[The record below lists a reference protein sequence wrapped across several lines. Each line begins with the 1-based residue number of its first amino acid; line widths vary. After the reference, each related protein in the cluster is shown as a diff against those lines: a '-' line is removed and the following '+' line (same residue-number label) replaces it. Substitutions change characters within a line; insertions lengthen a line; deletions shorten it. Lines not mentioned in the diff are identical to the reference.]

1 MEIACKRNNPG
12 FGVPRASAFGTPVPV
27 LHCGLF
33 CPAALFAEGD
43 VYPEREDEM
52 ATEIRYHFD
61 ENDDVADI
69 IDAVLTAP
77 GIRIRYIK
85 EGPMDWIGMIGDQDM
100 EDALRA
106 LPELEQDIIEKYFL
120 QRKTLVD
127 IASDLDLPYDLLMG
141 HLRAIKARLVLH
153 V

>member
-1 MEIACKRNNPG
+1 
-12 FGVPRASAFGTPVPV
+12 
-27 LHCGLF
+27 
-33 CPAALFAEGD
+33 
-43 VYPEREDEM
+43 
-52 ATEIRYHFD
+52 
-61 ENDDVADI
+61 
-69 IDAVLTAP
+69 
-77 GIRIRYIK
+77 
-85 EGPMDWIGMIGDQDM
+85 M

>member
-1 MEIACKRNNPG
+1 
-12 FGVPRASAFGTPVPV
+12 
-27 LHCGLF
+27 
-33 CPAALFAEGD
+33 
-43 VYPEREDEM
+43 M

-61 ENDDVADI
+61 ENDDMANV

>member
-1 MEIACKRNNPG
+1 MRL
-12 FGVPRASAFGTPVPV
+12 S
-27 LHCGLF
+27 LSHCRRKDKL
-33 CPAALFAEGD
+33 P
-43 VYPEREDEM
+43 
-52 ATEIRYHFD
+52 
-61 ENDDVADI
+61 
-69 IDAVLTAP
+69 
-77 GIRIRYIK
+77 
-85 EGPMDWIGMIGDQDM
+85 M

>member
-1 MEIACKRNNPG
+1 MEIACKRNDPG
-12 FGVPRASAFGTPVPV
+12 FGVPRANAFGTPVPV

-33 CPAALFAEGD
+33 CPTALFAEGD

-52 ATEIRYHFD
+52 ATEIRYRFD
-61 ENDDVADI
+61 ENDDM
-69 IDAVLTAP
+69 
-77 GIRIRYIK
+77 
-85 EGPMDWIGMIGDQDM
+85 EDM

>member
-1 MEIACKRNNPG
+1 MIWNISSIVRNECSSLWN
-12 FGVPRASAFGTPVPV
+12 
-27 LHCGLF
+27 
-33 CPAALFAEGD
+33 
-43 VYPEREDEM
+43 
-52 ATEIRYHFD
+52 
-61 ENDDVADI
+61 
-69 IDAVLTAP
+69 
-77 GIRIRYIK
+77 GILV
-85 EGPMDWIGMIGDQDM
+85 GMICHRTPPMSNQDM

>member
-1 MEIACKRNNPG
+1 
-12 FGVPRASAFGTPVPV
+12 
-27 LHCGLF
+27 
-33 CPAALFAEGD
+33 
-43 VYPEREDEM
+43 M
-52 ATEIRYHFD
+52 ATEIRYRFD
-61 ENDDVADI
+61 ENDDMANV

-77 GIRIRYIK
+77 GIRIRYTK
-85 EGPMDWIGMIGDQDM
+85 EGPMNWIGMIGDQDM